1 MAGRNGG
8 APMDV
13 AALRVKARELMAAP
27 AYKDFT
33 HADHAKVTS
42 EVNAIY
48 TQIGK
53 LGIAK

>member
-1 MAGRNGG
+1 
-8 APMDV
+8 MDV